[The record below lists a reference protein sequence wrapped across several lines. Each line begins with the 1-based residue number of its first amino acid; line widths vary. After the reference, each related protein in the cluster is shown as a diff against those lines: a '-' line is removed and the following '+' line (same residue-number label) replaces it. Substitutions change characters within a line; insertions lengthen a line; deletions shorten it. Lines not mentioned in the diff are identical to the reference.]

1 VPRWVIKIC
10 DLAKLSIPVVALHL
24 DMSDPLRMEA
34 MTMGDNQIRF
44 DDGAAYERMMGV
56 WSRLV
61 GEDFVDWLA
70 PAAGLRWI
78 DVGCGNGA
86 FTELLVERCAPSEI
100 VGVDPSE
107 GQLAFARARHRAGI
121 AEFLQGD
128 ATALPVDDHS
138 FDAAVMALV
147 IFFVPDPAKGVAEMV
162 RVVKPG
168 GAISAYVW
176 DLLEPGGF
184 PMAAL
189 QEEMRSSGIQPLL
202 PPSAEVSR
210 MDALRSLWLDAGLTD
225 VATSEITVSRTF
237 EDFDDFWGS
246 VEIAIGMTQATR
258 DMSDSDKAG
267 LKARMRTRVR
277 SDSAGRITYSSRA
290 NAVTGRAK

>member
-1 VPRWVIKIC
+1 
-10 DLAKLSIPVVALHL
+10 
-24 DMSDPLRMEA
+24 
-34 MTMGDNQIRF
+34 MGDNQIRF

-61 GEDFVDWLA
+61 GEEFIDWLA
-70 PAAGLRWI
+70 PATGLRWI

-107 GQLAFARARHRAGI
+107 GQLVFARSRHQAGI
-121 AEFLQGD
+121 AKFLQGD
-128 ATALPVDDHS
+128 ATALPFDDHS
-138 FDAAVMALV
+138 FDASVMALV
-147 IFFVPDPAKGVAEMV
+147 IFFVPEPAKGLAGMV
-162 RVVKPG
+162 RVVRPG
-168 GAISAYVW
+168 GSISAYVW
-176 DLLEPGGF
+176 DVLEPGGF

-210 MDALRSLWLDAGLTD
+210 MNALRSLWLGAGLTD
-225 VATSEITVSRTF
+225 VATREITVSRTF

-246 VEIAIGMTQATR
+246 VEIAIGMTPATR
-258 DMSDSDKAG
+258 GMSDSDKAE
-267 LKARMRTRVR
+267 LKVRMRARVR
-277 SDSAGRITYSSRA
+277 SDSSGRITYSSRA
-290 NAVTGRAK
+290 NAVTGRAPA

>member
-1 VPRWVIKIC
+1 
-10 DLAKLSIPVVALHL
+10 
-24 DMSDPLRMEA
+24 
-34 MTMGDNQIRF
+34 MGDNQIRF

-121 AEFLQGD
+121 AEFVQGD
-128 ATALPVDDHS
+128 ATVLPVDDHS

-147 IFFVPDPAKGVAEMV
+147 IFFVPEPAKGVAEMV

-168 GAISAYVW
+168 GTISAYVW

-225 VATSEITVSRTF
+225 VATREITVSRTF

-267 LKARMRTRVR
+267 LKARMRIRVR
-277 SDSAGRITYSSRA
+277 SDSSGRITYSSRA
-290 NAVTGRAK
+290 NAVTGRAPA

>member
-1 VPRWVIKIC
+1 
-10 DLAKLSIPVVALHL
+10 
-24 DMSDPLRMEA
+24 MSDPLAVAEA
-34 MTMGDNQIRF
+34 GPMGDNQIRF

-70 PAAGLRWI
+70 PATGLRWI

-86 FTELLVERCAPSEI
+86 FTELLVERCAPSKI

-107 GQLAFARARHRAGI
+107 GQLAFARSRHRAGI
-121 AEFLQGD
+121 AKFLQGD

-147 IFFVPDPAKGVAEMV
+147 IFFVPEPAKGVAEMV

-168 GAISAYVW
+168 GTISAYVW

-189 QEEMRSSGIQPLL
+189 QEEMRSSGVQPLL

-225 VATSEITVSRTF
+225 VATREITVSRTF

-246 VEIAIGMTQATR
+246 VEIAIGMGSTTR
-258 DMSDSDKAG
+258 DMSESDKAA
-267 LKARMRTRVR
+267 LKTRMRTRVR

-290 NAVTGRAK
+290 NAVTGRAPA